1 MQPRLTVGILIL
13 PSERLIRNLVN
24 PLVLS
29 QPAPA
34 GVVAEPN
41 QIAVDVGHL
50 ARYTD
55 LVAVEVVGLLAAF
68 SVFVGPV
75 MYLCQGFVRTAHPTS
90 GLEVSWGLRLAFKFY
105 KNNIMYQEMALIVL
119 ALKLVVRLFFL

>member
-50 ARYTD
+50 ARYVD
-55 LVAVEVVGLLAAF
+55 LVAVEVVGLLVAF
-68 SVFVGPV
+68 SVFVDVVLTGETA
-75 MYLCQGFVRTAHPTS
+75 CVRTAHI
-90 GLEVSWGLRLAFKFY
+90 LR
-105 KNNIMYQEMALIVL
+105 QD
-119 ALKLVVRLFFL
+119 